1 MQSMLCG
8 FDMNT
13 LFKFLAFF
21 GGFLIFWNS
30 LVSMDP
36 IRRGIYAHT
45 L

>member
-21 GGFLIFWNS
+21 GGFLIFWEFLLLQYNAAFTRI
-30 LVSMDP
+30 P
-36 IRRGIYAHT
+36 Y
-45 L
+45 